1 MGVGWAFTVIKMPTR
16 KKIIRHRLRVFNS
29 AVCAHFA
36 RLLLLFGAHI
46 NSRPARIPFRVQTT
60 TIIPDLHANPDFSG
74 LCGGTRINGRAR
86 FQPFYG
92 RHLILKARFG
102 AKGAKKH
109 RRGKKGK
116 PKRRKIVRA
125 AKERKDLRESVS

>member
-1 MGVGWAFTVIKMPTR
+1 MPTG

-29 AVCAHFA
+29 AVCAHFP

-46 NSRPARIPFRVQTT
+46 NSRPARIPFQVQTT

-92 RHLILKARFG
+92 RHLILKARLG
-102 AKGAKKH
+102 GRRSKKRH
-109 RRGKKGK
+109 RRGKKENRNGEK
-116 PKRRKIVRA
+116 LSAPLRSGRIS
-125 AKERKDLRESVS
+125 AKVYRNTWRNCV